1 MPGERGGART
11 RSLGAPNEREADA
24 EEAGPS
30 DESPAAM
37 ADAVSFDVPNAD
49 PVTLAAAMRR
59 ALRDLSR
66 EEGEET
72 ESSDE
77 ESEEESEDDDSEGA
91 GEDADAAGAAGG
103 ALMEV
108 GGGGGGGSARMG
120 TGGAHG
126 VVDGNAAAPT
136 ELARVLAEMTSK
148 GDVNYLKSE
157 KHGLTQKGKRKQRP
171 LKEIRLVCAA
181 KSIPTEAD
189 GKAINRGKLVKAI
202 VASLRLKTVKDTS
215 VPDKSAKMNLH
226 RLNQLLW

>member
-1 MPGERGGART
+1 M
-11 RSLGAPNEREADA
+11 SL
-24 EEAGPS
+24 
-30 DESPAAM
+30 
-37 ADAVSFDVPNAD
+37 
-49 PVTLAAAMRR
+49 
-59 ALRDLSR
+59 
-66 EEGEET
+66 EEGEDT
-72 ESSDE
+72 GSSDE

-91 GEDADAAGAAGG
+91 GEDDDAAGAVGG
-103 ALMEV
+103 AFMEV
-108 GGGGGGGSARMG
+108 GGGVGARMG
-120 TGGAHG
+120 AGGAHG
-126 VVDGNAAAPT
+126 VVDGNASAPT

-157 KHGLTQKGKRKQRP
+157 THGLTQKGKRKQRP

-189 GKAINRGKLVKAI
+189 GRAIKRGKLVKAI